1 MTGGPFILEPAYTDE
16 DLEILIVVEDG
27 GESVEDW
34 ALAFRLWRPD
44 GTEVVSGVAVS
55 VTDADAREITAT
67 VTGLTLSPGLY
78 SWEVRR
84 TDVGART
91 VVSLG
96 TIRITDERP

>member
-1 MTGGPFILEPAYTDE
+1 MTGGPYILEPAYTDE
-16 DLEILIVVEDG
+16 DLEILITVES

-55 VTDADAREITAT
+55 VTDVDARELTAT
-67 VTGLTLSPGLY
+67 ITGLTLSPGLY